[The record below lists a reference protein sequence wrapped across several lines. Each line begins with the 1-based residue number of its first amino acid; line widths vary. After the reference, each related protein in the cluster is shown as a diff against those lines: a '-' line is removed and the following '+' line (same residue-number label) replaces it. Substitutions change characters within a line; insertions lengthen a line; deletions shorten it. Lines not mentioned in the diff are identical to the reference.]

1 MDTPCLHSKAMPG
14 QGIVLRRHN
23 LPFRPDWEHVVGK
36 VLLGFALDHI
46 TTAAELADIIDTRR
60 AWTSKGPLQV

>member
-1 MDTPCLHSKAMPG
+1 MLAFESHARTGYRAAEAQS
-14 QGIVLRRHN
+14 N
-23 LPFRPDWEHVVGK
+23 FRPDWEHEVGK